1 MHVHTHLTSRLVVAS
16 LLVALV
22 DVAAAENAVAQVPA
36 MKKPTIRISTGQDWG
51 QAQQYFRQRF
61 RMGGYYSQ
69 RLGAKLNLQW
79 MSIPGF
85 TFWGARIVQLSPDSP
100 LNQIP
105 LQPGDVITRLDGTK
119 ISDGKYWIGTTSS
132 SGYWSLP
139 ECEQH
144 FGRTQVRFI
153 RQGEQQAQNGYINL
167 GSPLFPSPTPQPIV
181 VP

>member
-1 MHVHTHLTSRLVVAS
+1 MHNRICRTSWLVVAT

-22 DVAAAENAVAQVPA
+22 QVVAADDAAAQ
-36 MKKPTIRISTGQDWG
+36 TIQIQTKRMNNQDWG
-51 QAQQYFRQRF
+51 QAQQYFQQRF

-79 MSIPGF
+79 MTIPGF
-85 TFWGARIVQLSPDSP
+85 TFYGARIVQLSPNSP
-100 LNQIP
+100 LHALQ
-105 LQPGDVITRLDGTK
+105 LQPGDVITRLDGDK
-119 ISDGKYWIGTTSS
+119 ISRGKYWIGTTSN
-132 SGYWSLP
+132 SGYWALP

-153 RQGEQQAQNGYINL
+153 RSGDQQAQNGYIDL
-167 GSPLFPSPTPQPIV
+167 GSPLFPSPTPEPIV